1 MLSYSKGEWLIMA
14 IHCLNP
20 NTIGTQTEE
29 MFNVTNTT
37 GRDLINSFST
47 TIEDLKSHWKGSDAV
62 ANLTD
67 LSRVYT
73 AVTDLVKKL
82 QSIIVAVNNE
92 EIIPLQKH
100 IVASGGTCTVGNELA
115 VTLNVESVISV
126 PTESV
131 ESWTDP
137 AIIAD
142 ADTFTNFP
150 TTFENFV
157 NTLNDAKNNLL
168 NNWLDGSNRAD
179 VVSIFENFNNNV
191 ADYKS
196 QITKVR
202 DNLNIVAENKKHLL

>member
-1 MLSYSKGEWLIMA
+1 MA
-14 IHCLNP
+14 IHCVNP
-20 NTIGTQTEE
+20 NTVGTQAEE

-47 TIEDLKSHWKGSDAV
+47 TIENLKSHWKGSDAV

-67 LSRVYT
+67 LSKVYT
-73 AVTDLVKKL
+73 AVTDLVKNL
-82 QSIIVAVNNE
+82 QKIIVTVNNNE
-92 EIIPLQKH
+92 VVPMQKH
-100 IVASGGTCTVGNELA
+100 IVASGGSCTIGNELA
-115 VTLNVESVISV
+115 VTLNVDSVIAV
-126 PTESV
+126 PTEAV

-142 ADTFTNFP
+142 AETFTNFP

-157 NTLNDAKNNLL
+157 NTLNESKNNLL
-168 NNWLDGSNRAD
+168 NNWLDGANRAE
-179 VVSIFENFNNNV
+179 VVSTFENFNNNV

-202 DNLNIVAENKKHLL
+202 DNLNTVAENKKQLL